1 MKSSFRRGGPSLR
14 GERRAP
20 SFRRASGGPSL
31 RAAWAA
37 RWWRQSDSDRRH
49 SACKADALPTEL
61 CPHWRGRRGPAAFR
75 SVLEDSSFRFGRRGG
90 QALRAMCRR
99 VRAPTVSGRAQNRRI
114 DHRNSRSLGVRLL
127 RKEVIQPQVPL
138 RLPCYDFIPITTHT
152 LDGSPLAD
160 GPPASGADGFHDVT
174 GGVYKARERIHG
186 TNC

>member
-1 MKSSFRRGGPSLR
+1 MTAGGGSRTRTGDIRLAKPTLYQLSYAPNGAGGGVRQRFGLGWRNSSF
-14 GERRAP
+14 
-20 SFRRASGGPSL
+20 SFWEARRASPPRHVSPG
-31 RAAWAA
+31 RCAV
-37 RWWRQSDSDRRH
+37 RR
-49 SACKADALPTEL
+49 
-61 CPHWRGRRGPAAFR
+61 
-75 SVLEDSSFRFGRRGG
+75 
-90 QALRAMCRR
+90 
-99 VRAPTVSGRAQNRRI
+99 SGRCNTRRI
-114 DHRNSRSLGVRLL
+114 DHRNSRLLGVRLL

>member
-1 MKSSFRRGGPSLR
+1 MKS
-14 GERRAP
+14 

-61 CPHWRGRRGPAAFR
+61 CPRCGAGGGVRQ
-75 SVLEDSSFRFGRRGG
+75 RFGLCWRISVFVLGG
-90 QALRAMCRR
+90 VASKLAAPCVAGSTACR
-99 VRAPTVSGRAQNRRI
+99 PTMGGRSTRRI

>member
-1 MKSSFRRGGPSLR
+1 M
-14 GERRAP
+14 
-20 SFRRASGGPSL
+20 
-31 RAAWAA
+31 
-37 RWWRQSDSDRRH
+37 
-49 SACKADALPTEL
+49 
-61 CPHWRGRRGPAAFR
+61 
-75 SVLEDSSFRFGRRGG
+75 LEDFGFRFGRRRE
-90 QALRAMCRR
+90 QARGAMCRR
-99 VRAPTVSGRAQNRRI
+99 VWYPDLKARAQNRRI
-114 DHRNSRSLGVRLL
+114 DHRNARLLGVRLL

>member
-1 MKSSFRRGGPSLR
+1 MRARKAGSGSKLR
-14 GERRAP
+14 
-20 SFRRASGGPSL
+20 L
-31 RAAWAA
+31 
-37 RWWRQSDSDRRH
+37 
-49 SACKADALPTEL
+49 
-61 CPHWRGRRGPAAFR
+61 WRGPVHFLGGGASKLATPCVAGSGPYWRGLSPAIR
-75 SVLEDSSFRFGRRGG
+75 TFGELTIGIPVAR
-90 QALRAMCRR
+90 
-99 VRAPTVSGRAQNRRI
+99 
-114 DHRNSRSLGVRLL
+114 VRLL